1 MNRQI
6 RELDCQALELGEGPY
21 YDGRTDTAW
30 WFDIVNKRLI
40 EQQMSGA
47 EKARI
52 HDLPAMASAGA
63 RISGERQ
70 LLAMEDGLYIRSVNG
85 GALEKTASFNGGRPD
100 MRSNDGRVHPSG
112 ALWIGTM
119 SKKAEKNA
127 GAVYWFDGRSL
138 RTLYSGLTIPNSIC
152 FSPDGAAGY
161 FTDTKEGVIRRTAVD
176 PATGLPKG
184 RPEAFLTADMLPRG
198 GSFDG
203 SVTDQN
209 GVLWNAA
216 WGSGA
221 VTGFAPDGSVVE
233 IIEFPARQVTCPC
246 FTGARLDSLLVTS
259 AYERYDAAAHALDP
273 GAGRTFAVKGGFAG
287 LPCPDFR
294 PAQP

>member
-1 MNRQI
+1 MNPSV
-6 RELDCQALELGEGPY
+6 RELDIEALELGEGPY
-21 YDGRTDTAW
+21 YDSHADTAW

-40 EQQMSGA
+40 ERRMDGVG
-47 EKARI
+47 ETRI
-52 HDLPAMASAGA
+52 HDLPVMASVGA
-63 RISGERQ
+63 RIDAERQ
-70 LLAMEDGLYIRSVNG
+70 LLAMEDGLYTRRIAG
-85 GALEKTASFNGGRPD
+85 GAVEKIAAFNKGRTD

-127 GAVYWFDGRSL
+127 GDVYWFDGENL
-138 RTLYSGLTIPNSIC
+138 RILYSGLTIPNSIC
-152 FSPDGAAGY
+152 FSPDGAVGY
-161 FTDTKEGVIRRTAVD
+161 FTDTKEGVVQRTALD

-184 RPEAFLTADMLPRG
+184 EPEVFLTADMLPHG

-203 SVTDQN
+203 SVTDRA

-221 VTGFAPDGSVVE
+221 VTGFAPDGSVVAV
-233 IIEFPARQVTCPC
+233 INLPARQVTCPC
-246 FTGARLDSLLVTS
+246 FTGARLDSMLVTS
-259 AYERYDAAAHALDP
+259 AYERYDADMRARDP
-273 GAGRTFAVKGGFAG
+273 KAGRTFLIEGGFAG

-294 PAQP
+294 AVQS